1 MIKRYIKK
9 AGDTGKWALLS
20 DRGFSGW
27 TEIYHKYEDAR
38 RALRR
43 ARERD
48 HYVNLTFLDDSYT
61 EDLTNYDE

>member
-9 AGDTGKWALLS
+9 AEGKWAVLS
-20 DRGFSGW
+20 DRERGFSGW
-27 TEIYHKYEDAR
+27 HEIYHKYEDAR